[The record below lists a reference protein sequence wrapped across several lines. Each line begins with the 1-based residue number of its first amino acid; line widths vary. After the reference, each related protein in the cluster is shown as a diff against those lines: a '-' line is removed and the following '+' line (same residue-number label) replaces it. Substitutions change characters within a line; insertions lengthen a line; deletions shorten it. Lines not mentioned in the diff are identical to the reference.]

1 MYHNLGKKIF
11 KLTYDLLRFIQIC
24 LIFLSLFV
32 IIYWF
37 LSIAGAPII
46 QPVAPFFEGIRNL
59 VHLFY
64 NRPVSIDKA
73 VLDFSLIVAAIIFL
87 LFVLGIKFVIEFIEI
102 AEEKYDVVYKTYKKH
117 AEKVFN
123 AQLEKEYLEQEA
135 KNNKTIALVKFKA
148 SGPSSGNLYGEET
161 KVDTDGKVKE
171 ILFDF
176 FEILDE
182 DIDCK
187 KEVTENTIFLYFND
201 YKNIDRFVT
210 SLETILKGI
219 KAKYY
224 EDKWQVNYNIG
235 IDVYAEA
242 QEIEVKKE
250 SLKKLV
256 KIGLDN
262 KIACLATFKHRYLM
276 TKVTKYTFVEEGYY
290 NIIKNDEVFSLK
302 PLK

>member
-1 MYHNLGKKIF
+1 MHNNLGKKIF

-32 IIYWF
+32 IAYWF
-37 LSIAGAPII
+37 LSIAGTPII
-46 QPVAPFFEGIRNL
+46 QPVAPFFEGIKNL

-64 NRPVSIDKA
+64 NRPVAIDKA

-117 AEKVFN
+117 TEKVFN

-135 KNNKTIALVKFKA
+135 RNNKTIALVKFKA
-148 SGPSSGNLYGEET
+148 SGASSDA
-161 KVDTDGKVKE
+161 DTEGKVKE

-187 KEVTENTIFLYFND
+187 KEITENTIFLYFND
-201 YKNIDRFVT
+201 YNNIDRFVT

-242 QEIEVKKE
+242 QEIEAKKD